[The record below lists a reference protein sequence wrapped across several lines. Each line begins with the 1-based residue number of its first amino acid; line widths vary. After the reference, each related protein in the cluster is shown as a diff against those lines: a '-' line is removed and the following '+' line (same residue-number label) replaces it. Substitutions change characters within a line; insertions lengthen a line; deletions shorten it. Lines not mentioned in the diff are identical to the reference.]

1 MTNRVAKSLN
11 PKLFKNRGACGTA
24 VHMGG
29 KRMVDALGDPNFTTE
44 ISILK
49 SNVAASR
56 YGLKDSRRIDILE
69 MREHNIVCVYDLR
82 TGASGLSRARILEIY
97 YHVLATYENAARI
110 IITEVRPAL

>member
-24 VHMGG
+24 VHMGV

-49 SNVAASR
+49 SNVAAFTLWPQR
-56 YGLKDSRRIDILE
+56 FEKNRDFR
-69 MREHNIVCVYDLR
+69 
-82 TGASGLSRARILEIY
+82 
-97 YHVLATYENAARI
+97 NA
-110 IITEVRPAL
+110 